1 MALQRSIEKLSAVP
15 KNNLSLGRFAED
27 CAVDLLKK
35 SNYKIL
41 ARNYRTKLGE
51 IDIVATDKDTICF
64 VEVKMR
70 RTERFGSPLDS
81 ISRFKQRQISKAALI
96 YLKKNK
102 LLDKKARFDVV
113 SMIYLN
119 NSPQINLIKNAFE
132 LEERY
137 AV

>member
-1 MALQRSIEKLSAVP
+1 MPE
-15 KNNLSLGRFAED
+15 NNRSLGRSAED
-27 CAVDLLKK
+27 CAAELLKK
-35 SNYKIL
+35 NAYKIL

-51 IDIVATDKDTICF
+51 IDIVALDKDTICF

-102 LLDKKARFDVV
+102 LLNKKARFDVV
-113 SMIYLN
+113 SMIYLK
-119 NSPQINLIKNAFE
+119 NSPQINLIKNAF
-132 LEERY
+132 
-137 AV
+137 